1 MYGETAAY
9 DVSRAVL
16 VHSLGCGFQI
26 KGYGRRG
33 VTDKGSYVGVVAG
46 AIRGAG
52 KEEKEEG

>member
-1 MYGETAAY
+1 MFACTGNTTAV

-33 VTDKGSYVGVVAG
+33 VTDKGR
-46 AIRGAG
+46 RGW
-52 KEEKEEG
+52 